1 MILIVNPLT
10 LIREQ
15 HSLNYKDTLVPKN
28 LCAITLST
36 IYLSP
41 KDLGRKFEI
50 IWATENLGTNF
61 GKNERFSSKFQL
73 DICFSSL
80 SFIVT
85 PVILLS
91 IVSM

>member
-50 IWATENLGTNF
+50 IWAPENLGTNF
-61 GKNERFSSKFQL
+61 GKTERFSTTFQS
-73 DICFSSL
+73 DIYLSSL
-80 SFIVT
+80 LFIII